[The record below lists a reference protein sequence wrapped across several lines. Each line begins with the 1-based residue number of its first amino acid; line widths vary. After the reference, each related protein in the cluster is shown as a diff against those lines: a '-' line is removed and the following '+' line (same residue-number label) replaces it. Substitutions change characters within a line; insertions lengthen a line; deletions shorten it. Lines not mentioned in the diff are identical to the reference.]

1 MQMEQ
6 AKSNS
11 TRPTFSETTR
21 LKTVRSLTLIIPSCL
36 GKMLEDMK
44 VKAFKDIL
52 NSFENNDFSQFEQ
65 LMKND

>member
-1 MQMEQ
+1 MEQ

-11 TRPTFSETTR
+11 TRPTFSETIR
-21 LKTVRSLTLIIPSCL
+21 SKIVRSLTLIIPSSL